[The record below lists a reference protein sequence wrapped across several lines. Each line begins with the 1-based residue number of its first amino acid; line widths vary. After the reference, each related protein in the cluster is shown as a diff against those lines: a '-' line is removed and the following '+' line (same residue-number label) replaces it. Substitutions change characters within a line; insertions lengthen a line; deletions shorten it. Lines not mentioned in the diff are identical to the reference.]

1 MLGCLRRL
9 YPRLPAALWTALSL
23 ATLLVII
30 LSTPAPSLAQV
41 AQEEIVLTRPI
52 PGPVVPPS
60 YYLEAIENG
69 TRTPDG
75 RPGPRYWQIYSEYDI
90 EAKLDPRAGTV
101 SGRATVQFMNRS
113 PDEIPF
119 LMLHLHQNQH
129 AEGVPRRG
137 FSEITGGVTLH
148 SVAIEGEQLFAATS
162 PEEPGYFVMGSIM
175 RVQLPA
181 PVPAGGEVELEIAW
195 SFRVPR
201 SAGRMGHSDREMY
214 FLAYWFPK
222 IGVYDDLRGWDAEP
236 YLGSEFYDSYADYH
250 VAISVPAGWTVGATG
265 NLQNPALVYSEQT
278 LERMAAARMA
288 DDIVKVATT
297 EDRQEGRVTLY
308 PESGTL
314 TYRFEANQVRDF
326 TWTASNVQ
334 EWDATTAIVADRDGD
349 GAEDK
354 VDIHSFWRPER
365 APLWVDQ
372 ARYAKHSIEFL
383 SRETGLTY
391 PWPHM
396 TSVEGDGIIGGGMEF
411 PMFTLIGSYRTRG
424 EAINLYGVTLHELAH
439 MWTPMILGT
448 NEKRHAW
455 MDEGFATYLTAQ
467 GVPEYWPEAD
477 DAEASEANDY
487 LEAARAEGE
496 GAMMRHGDYY
506 EQGYGIASY
515 AKPASMLVMLRNFL
529 GEEVFEGALR
539 AYFDEWM
546 YKHPTP
552 WDFFSTLER
561 AAGTDLDWL
570 WSSWYYETWTL
581 DQAVAGV
588 TAGPDGPVITI
599 EDLGFAPMPALVRIE
614 TSDGG
619 TIERTVPVS
628 HWLTGATS
636 YDIELPA
643 SVGEVREVSIDPDS
657 LFPDLD
663 RNNNVWPRQEE
674 TEG

>member
-1 MLGCLRRL
+1 MRVSS
-9 YPRLPAALWTALSL
+9 RLPWLSL
-23 ATLLVII
+23 PASRSMTSSLVTTLLVLI
-30 LSTPAPSLAQV
+30 LAPAPAVAQV

-52 PGPVVPPS
+52 PGPVVPPA
-60 YYLEAIENG
+60 YYLEAIESG

-75 RPGPRYWQIYSEYDI
+75 RPGPDYWQIYSEYDI
-90 EAKLDPRAGTV
+90 EAKLDPRTGVV
-101 SGRATVQFMNRS
+101 SGRQMVRFFNRS
-113 PDEIPF
+113 PEDIPF

-137 FSEITGGVTLH
+137 FSEVTGGITLH
-148 SVAIEGEQLFAATS
+148 SVAVDGTHLFATAS
-162 PEEPGYFVMGSIM
+162 PEEPGYLVMGSIM
-175 RVQLPA
+175 RLQLPT
-181 PVPAGGEVELEIAW
+181 PVAAGGAVEVEVTW

-236 YLGSEFYDSYADYH
+236 YLGSEFYDSYADYR
-250 VAISVPAGWTVGATG
+250 VSISVPAGWTVMATG
-265 NLQNPALVYSEQT
+265 NLENSEEVFSEQT
-278 LERMAAARMA
+278 IERLAAARTA
-288 DDIVKVATT
+288 DDVVKIATT
-297 EDRQEGRVTLY
+297 EDRQEGRVTIS
-308 PESGTL
+308 PPSGTL
-314 TYRFEANQVRDF
+314 TYHFEANLVRDF

-334 EWDATTAIVADRDGD
+334 EWDATTAIVADRDGN
-349 GAEDK
+349 GVEDK

-411 PMFTLIGSYRTRG
+411 PMLTLIGSYRTRG

-455 MDEGFATYLTAQ
+455 MDEGFASYLTAR
-467 GVPEYWPEAD
+467 GLPEYWPEAD
-477 DAEASEANDY
+477 DPEAE
-487 LEAARAEGE
+487 EAAAYLSAARDEGE

-506 EQGYGIASY
+506 EQGYGVASY
-515 AKPASMLVMLRNFL
+515 AKPSTMLVMLREFL
-529 GEEVFEGALR
+529 GDEVFEGALR
-539 AYFDEWM
+539 AYFDEWI

-570 WSSWYYETWTL
+570 WSSWYYETWHL

-588 TAGPDGPVITI
+588 TEGAEGPVVTI
-599 EDLGFAPMPALVRIE
+599 EDHGFVPMPALVRIE
-614 TSDGG
+614 TSEGG
-619 TIERTVPVS
+619 TIEHTVPVS
-628 HWLTGATS
+628 HWLSGATS
-636 YDIELPA
+636 YDIELPS
-643 SVGEVREVSIDPDS
+643 SVGEVREVRIDPEG

-663 RNNNVWPRQEE
+663 RDNNVWPRQEE
-674 TEG
+674 